1 MGYYTT
7 LKCKFKLKKDTP
19 DSVLNLL
26 KKVLIDIDLDC
37 EDLLVK
43 HEFFQCERWKNLFLS
58 TNGSDIQGGKLYKEN
73 DYWTVDLHTEFKDYD
88 NEIDKFIDWINPY
101 IVGRKKKQYIG
112 KWKDEN
118 MNNYI
123 NIYIERENDNLKY
136 LDKK

>member
-37 EDLLVK
+37 ENLLVK
-43 HEFFQCERWKNLFLS
+43 HEFFQCEKWKNLFLS
-58 TNGSDIQGGKLYKEN
+58 TNGSDIQGGRLYKEN
-73 DYWTVDLHTEFKDYD
+73 DYWTVDLHTEFKDYE

-101 IVGRKKKQYIG
+101 IVGRKKK
-112 KWKDEN
+112 
-118 MNNYI
+118 
-123 NIYIERENDNLKY
+123 
-136 LDKK
+136 